1 MLNPIPWHDI
11 MMCISYSLAVSVL
24 ELNEFQAI
32 DVGGSKISSEQNHGY
47 LLYRGDYTTQ
57 LYVDC
62 NKPLKGGSLY

>member
-1 MLNPIPWHDI
+1 

-24 ELNEFQAI
+24 EPNEFQAI
-32 DVGGSKISSEQNHGY
+32 DVGGSKMSSEQNPGY

-62 NKPLKGGSLY
+62 NKP